1 MEITLR
7 EPSDPSDHASEDI
20 PRPELPWEAREEAH
34 VQQLGDSC
42 RAEGIKHRRAAAR
55 CRMMFRA
62 LAAPTISLPL
72 CAGTYSSFVPCDEND
87 YLLAILL
94 LASALSASASSF
106 LDYGRRQAQHDDYG
120 ARYEE
125 LAGDI
130 DSTLCRPKRFRP
142 PCDIVLEGIRLKF
155 AGLKR
160 GAPPII

>member
-1 MEITLR
+1 
-7 EPSDPSDHASEDI
+7 
-20 PRPELPWEAREEAH
+20 
-34 VQQLGDSC
+34 
-42 RAEGIKHRRAAAR
+42 
-55 CRMMFRA
+55 MMFRA

-72 CAGTYSSFVPCDEND
+72 CAGTYSSFVPCDAND
-87 YLLAILL
+87 YILAILL